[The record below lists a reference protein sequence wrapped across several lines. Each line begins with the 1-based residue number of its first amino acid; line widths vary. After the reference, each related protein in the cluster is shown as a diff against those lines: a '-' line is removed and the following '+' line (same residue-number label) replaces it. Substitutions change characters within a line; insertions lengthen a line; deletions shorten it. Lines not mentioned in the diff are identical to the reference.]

1 MTEQIKKQIL
11 AIRQTGVTNMF
22 DIKTVFELAVQMNYY
37 ELADFIFMN
46 TKAYTYFILTGEDLK
61 EDA

>member
-1 MTEQIKKQIL
+1 MTEHIKKQIL

-37 ELADFIFMN
+37 ELADFIFMD
-46 TKAYTYFILTGEDLK
+46 TKAYCHFILTGEDLK